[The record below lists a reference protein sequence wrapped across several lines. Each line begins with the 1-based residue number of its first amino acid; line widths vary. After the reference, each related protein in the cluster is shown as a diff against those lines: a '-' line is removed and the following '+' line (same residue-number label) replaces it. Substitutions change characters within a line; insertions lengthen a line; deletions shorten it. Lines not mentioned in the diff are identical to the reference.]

1 MPPIRGIPYIVHPH
15 PFKAINIYCCP
26 ANEVLQQST
35 LSYVMHNA
43 FVPANIRLKN
53 MMIKMYSVLGTIVH
67 NAKYNYT
74 QH

>member
-1 MPPIRGIPYIVHPH
+1 MPPIRGIPFFVHLH

-26 ANEVLQQST
+26 VNEVLQQST

-43 FVPANIRLKN
+43 FVPVNIRLKN

-67 NAKYNYT
+67 NA
-74 QH
+74 